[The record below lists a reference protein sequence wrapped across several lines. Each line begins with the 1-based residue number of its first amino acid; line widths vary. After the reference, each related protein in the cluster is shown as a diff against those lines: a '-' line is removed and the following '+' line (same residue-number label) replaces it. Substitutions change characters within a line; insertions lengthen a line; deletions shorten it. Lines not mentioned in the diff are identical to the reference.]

1 VAVREQP
8 SRAEVAAAAG
18 DVEGHNDAVAHL
30 QVLHRGADLV
40 NHTDELV
47 TERVAHAGVGHH
59 AVEQV
64 QIRTTNRPPLA
75 SYSSALLN

>member
-1 VAVREQP
+1 
-8 SRAEVAAAAG
+8 
-18 DVEGHNDAVAHL
+18 
-30 QVLHRGADLV
+30 VLHRGADLV

-75 SYSSALLN
+75 SYGTALLN